1 MSKMQIG
8 DVGQATPAKLRRRPR
23 PPFDE
28 PDELKAERVQE
39 PLTAAQVAVK
49 LQSMPGW
56 KMTPG
61 GHAINRT
68 HFFPEVRVACAYIVF
83 IAELAQSVKQTVAV
97 TQRGRRV
104 VVLLRAPWRK
114 MRRGGITE
122 AVLNLAKQLC

>member
-1 MSKMQIG
+1 MSKMQVG
-8 DVGQATPAKLRRRPR
+8 DVGQDTPAELRRRPR
-23 PPFDE
+23 PQFDE

-39 PLTAAQVAVK
+39 PLTAAQVTVK
-49 LQSMPGW
+49 LQAMPGW

-61 GHAINRT
+61 GSAINRT

-104 VVLLRAPWRK
+104 VVMLRAPLRR